1 MLKKALITL
10 AILLVIVAAGIV
22 LSGYLMMRGPDLK
35 PYLALKDPRIS
46 LKPDQRMLVVEAAG
60 DPNLVGEKA
69 FALLFKTYFKAIKT
83 RGMVAPRARWPKP
96 LETPKDQ
103 WTGLY
108 ALPVPAGAQ
117 LARDTSVPGY
127 RVYIDDW
134 RYGEVA
140 EILHIGP
147 YTGEAPTFQ
156 RLVDFITAQGYR
168 IAGPHE
174 EEYLRGPGLF
184 GKGDPQKYYTIIRFQ
199 VEPRPMEEAP
209 AGKKKKP

>member
-22 LSGYLMMRGPDLK
+22 LSGYLMMRGPDLG

-46 LKPDQRMLVVEAAG
+46 PKPDQRMLVVESEG
-60 DPNLVGEKA
+60 DPNEVGEKA
-69 FALLFKTYFKAIKT
+69 FALLFKTYFKAIKA

-108 ALPVPAGAQ
+108 ALPVPAGTQ
-117 LARDTSVPGY
+117 LAQYPSLPGY
-127 RVYIDDW
+127 RVYLDDW

-147 YTGEAPTFQ
+147 YTGEAPTSQ

-174 EEYLRGPGLF
+174 EEYLRGPGMF
-184 GKGDPQKYYTIIRFQ
+184 GKGDPEKYYTIIRFQ
-199 VEPRPMEEAP
+199 VEMIP
-209 AGKKKKP
+209 ADTLPVKGKKGK